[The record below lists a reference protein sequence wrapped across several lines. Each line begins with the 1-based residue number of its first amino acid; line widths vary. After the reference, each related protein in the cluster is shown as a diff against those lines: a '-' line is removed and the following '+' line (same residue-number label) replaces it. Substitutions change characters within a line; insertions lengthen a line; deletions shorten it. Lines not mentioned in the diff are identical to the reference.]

1 MTNPFASHG
10 RSTSGPSVGPFAVT
24 PGDDTD
30 IFVRSVYVG
39 VTGNVAV
46 RSADT
51 GVSVTFVAVPAGSTI
66 PAGFYDRVLATGT
79 TATSLVGLP

>member
-1 MTNPFASHG
+1 MANPFSAHG
-10 RSTSGPSVGPFAVT
+10 RSTTGPSVGPFAVT
-24 PGDDTD
+24 PSDSTD
-30 IFVRSVYVG
+30 LGIRSVYVG

-51 GVSVTFVAVPAGSTI
+51 GVAVTFVAVPAGATI